1 MARIEIKDLSRAYTT
16 YSRADGSG
24 EEHYNEEYAVAVD
37 DREVLRTWSRIEA
50 EDFARLLNWRT

>member
-1 MARIEIKDLSRAYTT
+1 MARVEIKDLSREFMT

-37 DREVLRTWSRIEA
+37 GVEVLRTWSRMEA
-50 EDFARLLNWRT
+50 EDFARVLKLGQ